1 MMTFSLLKDEG
12 VRLRTKSS
20 SVLLG
25 AAIVCLVGWPSSPA
39 RTLWTIPVGAKRRIS
54 LAGIEKF
61 SEMSLMTLFYL
72 GQ

>member
-25 AAIVCLVGWPSSPA
+25 AAIVCLVGWSSSPA
-39 RTLWTIPVGAKRRIS
+39 RTLWTIFLLGRGPNDRFHW
-54 LAGIEKF
+54 LPIE
-61 SEMSLMTLFYL
+61 Y
-72 GQ
+72 